1 MTEDNLR
8 IGDILMYFRL
18 EPESESEGIPAVL
31 TRNAIKA
38 ALALAG
44 LIAMPDPGRS
54 VSDLAAF
61 KGRGGKLLQPVV
73 KTLGRTGWNEP
84 GRI

>member
-8 IGDILMYFRL
+8 IGDILMYFR
-18 EPESESEGIPAVL
+18 EESEEIPAVV

-44 LIAMPDPGRS
+44 LIPMPDPGRS
-54 VSDLAAF
+54 VMDLAAF

-84 GRI
+84 GK